1 LVSNVISGGFDSV
14 SKITGSLYTVVKNV
28 GGDKATEMKKPD
40 HVIDGVYQG
49 VKGGVSELFSGVT
62 GIFTKP
68 IEKTKEE
75 GAKGFFKGVGS
86 GLFGAISA
94 PVTATLRAGTSIT

>member
-1 LVSNVISGGFDSV
+1 
-14 SKITGSLYTVVKNV
+14 
-28 GGDKATEMKKPD
+28 MKKPD

-94 PVTATLRAGTSIT
+94 PVTATLRAGTSITQGVAQTAISIGNIGKEA